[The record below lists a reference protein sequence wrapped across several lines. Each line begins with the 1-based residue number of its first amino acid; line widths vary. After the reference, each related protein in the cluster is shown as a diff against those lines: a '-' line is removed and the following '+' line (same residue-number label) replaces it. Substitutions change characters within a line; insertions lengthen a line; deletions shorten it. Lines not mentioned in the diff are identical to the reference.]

1 MRSSFMSYIDKLAYL
16 HIRERKVL
24 TARSKNNDTFYIPG
38 GKREL
43 GESDQQALM
52 REVYEELT
60 IKLLPNTIQYIGQ
73 FEAQAHNKPEGVK
86 VRMTCYDGDYEGI
99 IKASSE
105 IEEIEWL
112 KHADRY
118 RTGYVDIII
127 FDWLK
132 NKNLID

>member
-1 MRSSFMSYIDKLAYL
+1 MSYIDKLAYL
-16 HIRERKVL
+16 HVKERKDL
-24 TARSKNNDTFYIPG
+24 TARSKDNDTFYIPG
-38 GKREL
+38 GKREA

-52 REVYEELT
+52 REVHEELD
-60 IKLLPNTIQYIGQ
+60 IQLLPNTIQYIEQ

-86 VRMTCYDGDYEGI
+86 VRMTCYDADYEGT

-112 KHADRY
+112 KHEDRHK
-118 RTGYVDIII
+118 TGYVDIII